1 MDTSTVVNEATKYT
15 DNATAEASKYTDLA
29 ITYASEYGL
38 NLVSAILIFII
49 GKWVIAKITKLAKTV
64 MEKAKIDRTLIEFAE
79 SLIYFALLMMVILAS
94 LNALGINTTSFL
106 AVFGA
111 AGLAVGLAL
120 QGSLANVGAAVLIII
135 FRPFKVGDFVEAGGA
150 TGTVEDVNLFSTVI
164 APLDNRTIIV
174 PNAAIVGGNIT
185 NYSMKPNRRVDH
197 VFGISYDD
205 DLKLA
210 KETLMEII
218 QSDERVLSEPAP
230 FVAVSEL
237 GDNSVN
243 FTTRAWV
250 ETADYWDVYFG
261 MIEAVKLKFDEK
273 GISFPYPQMD
283 VHMDKQES

>member
-1 MDTSTVVNEATKYT
+1 MDATQTVNKTIDATNETV
-15 DNATAEASKYTDLA
+15 SKYTDMA

-38 NLVSAILIFII
+38 KIIAAILIFII
-49 GKWVIAKITKLAKTV
+49 GKWAVRKITGVTKAL
-64 MEKAKIDRTLIEFAE
+64 MYKAKIDETLVEFAE
-79 SLIYFALLMMVILAS
+79 SLIYFVLLLMVVLAS

-111 AGLAVGLAL
+111 ASLAIGLAL

-150 TGTVEDVNLFSTVI
+150 TGTVEDVNLFSTII

-174 PNAAIVGGNIT
+174 PNAAIVGGNII
-185 NYSMKPNRRVDH
+185 NYSMKPQRRVDH
-197 VFGISYDD
+197 VFGIGYDD

-210 KETLMEII
+210 KDTLMEIMMN
-218 QSDERVLSEPAP
+218 DDRVLQDPAP

-250 ETADYWDVYFG
+250 ANADYWDVYFE
-261 MIEAVKLKFDEK
+261 MIEKVKLTFDEK

-283 VHMDKQES
+283 VHLDKEGN